1 MDRSYIK
8 FEIYLYGFTALMMNL
23 SPNPL
28 LSHKVLPKL
37 VNPLIYASCCKLM
50 LIEVAFLGTDL
61 SLF

>member
-1 MDRSYIK
+1 MYRTYDK
-8 FEIYLYGFTALMMNL
+8 FKIYLYGFTALTMNL

-28 LSHKVLPKL
+28 LSHKVFPKL
-37 VNPLIYASCCKLM
+37 VNPLTYASCCKLM